1 MQNAENSGEM
11 IVSKCQYY
19 KEGGLAER
27 HRGTGPGVRLDSAE
41 RGGSHG
47 RSGSGEMVTPY
58 TDTAR
63 HEPSIW

>member
-27 HRGTGPGVRLDSAE
+27 HRGTGPGVRLDSAV

-47 RSGSGEMVTPY
+47 RSGEMVTPY
-58 TDTAR
+58 TVAR